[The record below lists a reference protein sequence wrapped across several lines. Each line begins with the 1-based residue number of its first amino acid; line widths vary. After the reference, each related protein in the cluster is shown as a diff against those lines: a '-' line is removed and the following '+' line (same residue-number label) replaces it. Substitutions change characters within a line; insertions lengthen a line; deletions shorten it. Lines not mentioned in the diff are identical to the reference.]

1 MRSTKRI
8 KGTTDIGLRPRP
20 MNRVAVLGGGLM
32 GSGIATSLALAGC
45 DVLLK
50 EINEKFLQVRQH
62 FGITARIREPPGKSL
77 R

>member
-8 KGTTDIGLRPRP
+8 KGTTDVGLRPRP

-45 DVLLK
+45 NVVLK
-50 EINEKFLQVRQH
+50 EINDKYLQVGQH
-62 FGITARIREPPGKSL
+62 CEATAHAKCT
-77 R
+77 